1 MKSLLSTA
9 ALAVFA
15 LPLAAQTPA
24 EPKASKEAYTLW
36 NPTPASLLRE
46 LSTDRPDKTECPF
59 TVDAGHIQIEIDAAV
74 YSRDHDTSDGA
85 DSTESAWT
93 FAATNLK
100 VGLTNNSD
108 LQFVFEPLV
117 ITEAEDHLVSPAQ
130 HERRTDFGDVTIR
143 YKRNFRGNEG
153 GPSAL
158 AVMPFVKLPI
168 HGHGIGSDA
177 IEGGVILP
185 FSHDLPNGWGL
196 GVQTELDVN
205 KNSSGHGYHAA
216 YVNSITVGHDITDK
230 LGAYAELFSEHSAE
244 RGARWVG
251 TADFGLTYSPTP
263 NLQWDAGVNIG
274 LSPAATDIEFFA
286 GLSRRF

>member
-1 MKSLLSTA
+1 MKSLLPIATLVA
-9 ALAVFA
+9 FA
-15 LPLAAQTPA
+15 LPLAAQTSS
-24 EPKASKEAYTLW
+24 EPKVSKEAFTWW
-36 NPTPASLLRE
+36 NPTPANLLRE

-59 TVDAGHIQIEIDAAV
+59 TVDAGHIQIELDAAV

-85 DSTESAWT
+85 DSVESTWT

-108 LQFVFEPLV
+108 VQFVFEPLV
-117 ITEAEDHLVSPAQ
+117 ITKSDDHLVQPAQ
-130 HERRTDFGDVTIR
+130 HERSTAFSDVTVR
-143 YKRNFRGNEG
+143 YKRNFWGNEG
-153 GPSAL
+153 GPSTL
-158 AVMPFVKLPI
+158 AIMPFVKLPI

-177 IEGGVILP
+177 AEGGVILP
-185 FSHDLPNGWGL
+185 YSHDLPNGWGL

-216 YVNSITVGHDITDK
+216 YVNSITAGHPITDK
-230 LGAYAELFSEHSAE
+230 LEGYAELFSEHSAE

-251 TADFGLTYSPTP
+251 TADFGLTYSPTSD
-263 NLQWDAGVNIG
+263 LQLDIGVNIG
-274 LSPAATDIEFFA
+274 ISPAATDVEFFT